1 MSKNN
6 SILCGQCEST
16 NTREKREQKTGK
28 KKIKERKRLMDFV
41 WCWNSGH
48 FERGKK

>member
-6 SILCGQCEST
+6 SILGGQCEST

-28 KKIKERKRLMDFV
+28 KNKERKRLMDFV

-48 FERGKK
+48 FERGKR